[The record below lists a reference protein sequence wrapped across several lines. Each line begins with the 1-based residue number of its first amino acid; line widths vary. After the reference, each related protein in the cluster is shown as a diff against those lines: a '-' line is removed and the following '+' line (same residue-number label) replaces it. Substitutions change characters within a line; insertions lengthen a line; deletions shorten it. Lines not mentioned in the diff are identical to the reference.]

1 MRKPSDL
8 RRKIN
13 ALLDEHGPLIRDAF
27 LASIID
33 IRSQITLKL
42 LVDRLERGDI
52 AGALDALNLERAAF
66 GRVESAIAQAYNAGG
81 TAMTGNMPTLRDRAG
96 ARIVVRF
103 DSRNVRAEEWLR
115 SHSSQLV
122 TRVIEE
128 QRTSIAQALDAG
140 LRAGQNPNR
149 TALDVVGRLNRAT
162 GRREGGLLGL
172 TGPQSDFV
180 ASARSELT
188 TGDPASLRNYLT
200 RSRRDK
206 RFDRAVMKAINGGKA
221 LDAATIDQIV
231 GRYSDLLL
239 QLRGEMLAR
248 TETLTS
254 IHAAK
259 HEGFRQGL
267 EKTNYPPEAVTRV
280 WRSAGDSKV
289 RHTHAA
295 MSGQIV
301 NGLETPFVSPSGAM
315 LRYPGDTGL
324 GAGADEMIG
333 CRCDDDYR
341 IDFSWGVT

>member
-1 MRKPSDL
+1 
-8 RRKIN
+8 
-13 ALLDEHGPLIRDAF
+13 
-27 LASIID
+27 
-33 IRSQITLKL
+33 
-42 LVDRLERGDI
+42 
-52 AGALDALNLERAAF
+52 
-66 GRVESAIAQAYNAGG
+66 
-81 TAMTGNMPTLRDRAG
+81 
-96 ARIVVRF
+96 VVRF

-149 TALDVVGRLNRAT
+149 TALDVVGRMNRVT

-172 TGPQSDFV
+172 TGPQSEFV

-231 GRYSDLLL
+231 GLYSDRLL

-280 WRSAGDSKV
+280 WRAAGDSKV

-301 NGLETPFVSPSGAM
+301 TGLVTPFVSPSGAM

-324 GAGADEMIG
+324 GAGADEVIG

-341 IDFSWGVT
+341 IDFSWGVI